1 MSRPLRI
8 QFPDAWYH
16 LMNRGRHGDQ
26 IFFDPGDYFQFIE
39 LLQDTAE
46 MWNLRIAAYCLMPNH
61 YHLLVQTP
69 DANLSRC
76 MRHIDGVYTQSFNRR
91 HGCDGQLFRGRYKSI
106 LIEVDQYLLH
116 LVRYIHRN
124 PLKSGLVDRI
134 DEYSWSSHKGYL
146 SRAVKWNWLYK
157 EYLLSM
163 LSTQTSEQ
171 LKHYRYFMARDDVD
185 GVMVGKIIKQK
196 KWPSILGSKHF
207 INLIKGKFFLKKV
220 DDEIPQSKELAPDV
234 DRIQKI
240 ICKTYKISESELLRT
255 KRGVFNEPRNVAIY
269 LTRRL
274 TGDSLKRIAE
284 QYRIQ
289 KYSSV
294 SSVIERM
301 KAMIAADRRLRKR
314 IEDLYLLLTKSQE
327 QT

>member
-1 MSRPLRI
+1 
-8 QFPDAWYH
+8 
-16 LMNRGRHGDQ
+16 MNRGRRGDL
-26 IFFDPGDYFQFIE
+26 IFFEHGDYFQFIE
-39 LLQDTAE
+39 LLQDTSE

-69 DANLSRC
+69 DANISRC

-124 PLKSGLVDRI
+124 PLKAGLVDRI
-134 DEYSWSSHKGYL
+134 EKYPWSSHKGYL
-146 SRAVKWNWLYK
+146 SKAEKWNWLHK
-157 EYLLSM
+157 DFLLSM
-163 LSTQTSEQ
+163 LSTQSSER
-171 LKHYRYFMARDDVD
+171 LKHYRHFISKDD
-185 GVMVGKIIKQK
+185 GEEEMVGKIVEQK
-196 KWPSILGSKHF
+196 KWPSILGSKDF
-207 INLIKGKFFLKKV
+207 INLIKEKFFLKKI
-220 DDEIPQSKELAPDV
+220 DDEVPQSKELAPDV
-234 DRIQKI
+234 DRIKKI
-240 ICKTYKISESELLRT
+240 IYRSYNITESELLRSQ
-255 KRGVFNEPRNVAIY
+255 RGVFNEPRNVAIY

-274 TGDSLKRIAE
+274 TGNSLKQIAE

-314 IEDLYLLLTKSQE
+314 IEDLSSLLSKSQE